1 MKSKIFPILF
11 FSLITLASPSVVKA
25 DGDCSQYRYKAG
37 ESKIEPVDGGGL
49 KVIMTAQA
57 SVLADDTDLIEMAM
71 EEAKM
76 KGRNEIAKF
85 MKNKIS
91 GKDEF
96 STKMVQDVIINPEGK
111 DFNVNKVKEQLKTM
125 GESVDG
131 IVRGIVPLGSCYQ
144 PGKFVRVT
152 MGIKPETIAAA
163 GNMDASSNKPYTGSD
178 SSTNASNPNS
188 DSPTNPDGTPVESM
202 QPYNTLPGYSGL
214 NTDF

>member
-1 MKSKIFPILF
+1 MKLKHFPVIFL
-11 FSLITLASPSVVKA
+11 TLVSIVGPMPLKA
-25 DGDCSQYRYKAG
+25 NDCSQYRYKQG
-37 ESKIEPVDGGGL
+37 QSKIEPVDGNGL
-49 KVIMTAQA
+49 KIIVTSQA

-96 STKMVQDVIINPEGK
+96 STRMVQNVLINPEGK
-111 DFNVNKVKEQLKTM
+111 DFKVDKVKEQLKIM
-125 GESVDG
+125 GESVDA

-152 MGIKPETIAAA
+152 MGVKPETIAAA
-163 GNMDASSNKPYTGSD
+163 GNMDATSNKPFTGYDTSIN
-178 SSTNASNPNS
+178 SSTSN
-188 DSPTNPDGTPVESM
+188 DSNTPDKNITREM
-202 QPYNTLPGYSGL
+202 QPYNTMPGYSGY
-214 NTDF
+214 NDDF

>member
-1 MKSKIFPILF
+1 MQLKNLTIIFL
-11 FSLITLASPSVVKA
+11 SLLAIISPSSVKA
-25 DGDCSQYRYKAG
+25 DDCSQYLYKPG
-37 ESKIEPVDGGGL
+37 QSKIEPVDGGGL
-49 KVIMTAQA
+49 KILITSQV
-57 SVLADDTDLIEMAM
+57 SVLADDTDLEEMAR

-96 STKMVQDVIINPEGK
+96 STKMVQNVLINPKGK
-111 DFNVNKVKEQLKTM
+111 DFDVNKVKEQLKTM
-125 GESVDG
+125 AESVDG

-144 PGKFVRVT
+144 PGKYVRVT

-163 GNMDASSNKPYTGSD
+163 GNMDATSNKPFSGYDTSTKSSD
-178 SSTNASNPNS
+178 SNSSNPN
-188 DSPTNPDGTPVESM
+188 NQNGTPVGTME
-202 QPYNTLPGYSGL
+202 PYNTVPGYSGI

>member
-1 MKSKIFPILF
+1 MQIKFLPIIFLSFLSMIV
-11 FSLITLASPSVVKA
+11 TSPVKA
-25 DGDCSQYRYKAG
+25 SDCSQYKYKQG
-37 ESKIEPVDGGGL
+37 QSKIEPVEGGGL
-49 KVIMTAQA
+49 KIIMTSQA
-57 SVLADDTDLIEMAM
+57 SVLADDTDLVEMAM

-85 MKNKIS
+85 MKNEIA

-125 GESVDG
+125 AESVDG

-163 GNMDASSNKPYTGSD
+163 GNMDATSNKPFTGYD
-178 SSTNASNPNS
+178 TSTNSSPSDDPNS
-188 DSPTNPDGTPVESM
+188 TEGSAAPGM
-202 QPYNTLPGYSGL
+202 QPYNTMPGFSGI
-214 NTDF
+214 NDDF